1 MAIFCSRRDGGLCFL
16 PQRQRRA
23 RVLLFLMRALLWLG
37 VLVAVVAAG
46 AGTAVAAPDV
56 DLSAREREIDDAVC
70 EDFRRAA
77 TWNLAWIATFAIA
90 AVGSAGTAA
99 LAPGDW
105 IENDTRAGLYVTAAK
120 ATVGVVAK
128 LVDPLHIDV
137 EGLCHDR
144 HPASARARHA
154 LLVEAAQHERHTLI
168 LNIFGGLAI
177 NTAGLLYLG
186 YGRGAWES
194 AWISFG
200 IGTAVGVASTLTA
213 PVHSWL
219 LKRRLDRSHHIAAVP
234 TIGRGSTGVA
244 FAGTW

>member
-1 MAIFCSRRDGGLCFL
+1 
-16 PQRQRRA
+16 
-23 RVLLFLMRALLWLG
+23 MRSLLWLG
-37 VLVAVVAAG
+37 LLVPVVG
-46 AGTAVAAPDV
+46 AGTAMAAPAA
-56 DLSAREREIDDAVC
+56 DLSAGEGEIDDAVC
-70 EDFRRAA
+70 ADFRRAA
-77 TWNLAWIATFAIA
+77 TWSLAWTVTFAIA

-105 IENDTRAGLYVTAAK
+105 MGNDARAGLYVTAAK
-120 ATVGVVAK
+120 STLGVLAK

-144 HPASARARHA
+144 HPASVRTRHA
-154 LLVEAAQHERHTLI
+154 LLVEAAQRERHALI

-194 AWISFG
+194 AWVSFG

-213 PVHSWL
+213 PVHSWFL
-219 LKRRLDRSHHIAAVP
+219 DRRLNGPRHIAAVP
-234 TIGRGSTGVA
+234 IIGRSSAGVA
-244 FAGTW
+244 LAATW